1 MLPPHDSGHIQGCG
15 FGAPSAERRLA
26 GGQHSRPLRNS
37 DQNVLA
43 GAGQCQG
50 SPTPAK
56 PRFPEVMSFPA
67 ALLRRK
73 VAYRSSNPDG
83 RVDDCELGLGKLVC
97 TFLCIFQ

>member
-1 MLPPHDSGHIQGCG
+1 MLPPHDSGHTQGCG

-50 SPTPAK
+50 GSTPAK
-56 PRFPEVMSFPA
+56 PRCPEVMSFRA
-67 ALLRRK
+67 VLLRRK
-73 VAYRSSNPDG
+73 VAYRSSNADG
-83 RVDDCELGLGKLVC
+83 EGDDRELGFGK
-97 TFLCIFQ
+97 